1 LVFLLI
7 FFLGLGFFVSKKEG
21 ETKLKR
27 YQFTLTSVREEISK
41 ADNFLTLENKKK
53 AFEILKKSREDIL
66 PLTKEKSSLQKEALS
81 LQNSLEERLEKI
93 SNLEKISEPEL
104 FFEFNPREFIPQKME
119 LLEGNFY
126 FYNPFA
132 DNVYKLTEGTERSVL
147 KINQQFTESAVIG
160 DSLLFFQKPN
170 LIFLSKNDRFEN
182 PLLLKSP
189 YQDFAPQI
197 LSTYRLNLY
206 FLDGG
211 NGEVV
216 KYPEPLNRGKDSP
229 QIWLNPATKK
239 ALEAKSMATN
249 GNVWILNKDN
259 SVSRYFG
266 GDFKE
271 TLNLLLFPYPKEL
284 SKIASQA
291 DSLYLLEPVQ
301 NRVIILAKTGEI
313 LKQFQS
319 EKFDTLKDFALS
331 KDGKTIWLLNGSK
344 VYRIKF

>member
-1 LVFLLI
+1 
-7 FFLGLGFFVSKKEG
+7 
-21 ETKLKR
+21 
-27 YQFTLTSVREEISK
+27 
-41 ADNFLTLENKKK
+41 
-53 AFEILKKSREDIL
+53 
-66 PLTKEKSSLQKEALS
+66 
-81 LQNSLEERLEKI
+81 
-93 SNLEKISEPEL
+93 
-104 FFEFNPREFIPQKME
+104 
-119 LLEGNFY
+119 
-126 FYNPFA
+126 
-132 DNVYKLTEGTERSVL
+132 
-147 KINQQFTESAVIG
+147 
-160 DSLLFFQKPN
+160 
-170 LIFLSKNDRFEN
+170 
-182 PLLLKSP
+182 
-189 YQDFAPQI
+189 
-197 LSTYRLNLY
+197 
-206 FLDGG
+206 
-211 NGEVV
+211 
-216 KYPEPLNRGKDSP
+216 
-229 QIWLNPATKK
+229 
-239 ALEAKSMATN
+239 MATN